1 MQFASKLKFK
11 AYQNQ
16 IQICLSFQEMSLQL
30 NKHEGERERDIYI
43 EREMEV

>member
-1 MQFASKLKFK
+1 MQFASKLKCK

-30 NKHEGERERDIYI
+30 NKHKGEREIYI